1 MKVAA
6 LAIVLIV
13 ASAVVLIFANTLNS
27 WVVGGLIG
35 GLAALLISIP
45 ISLIIFSSMARRHD
59 ELVFAQAARLQ
70 EDDAYDE
77 YEEIE
82 GPVQYDEYGRAY
94 RTHTEVYEA
103 EAYILPNRD
112 EAYDDEY
119 GEYDEAYD
127 DYNAYDTYEDQR
139 LRRLPEARRLPAPG
153 QGSQGY
159 ASPAHQQQSANRYP
173 DGYRRAT
180 RELLAS
186 QERSRTPSGKQTGH
200 QRQPRQGQT
209 TRSLRSQQQAAAL
222 RAARREAEQE
232 YNIHRDISVTSPRR
246 ATTPRRLPTQSAQ
259 LRRPQQ
265 HDEPGAMQPPARQ
278 TRREVTGDLVERE
291 AQTDALRNRFPTTG
305 AVRMN
310 PDTGKIARNPQI
322 DEEYPTSETW
332 TGSMQNPLVRRAPYL
347 YEDDPMREQFAQQ
360 IEKPIV
366 RRSSRYLHP
375 EEEQE

>member
-6 LAIVLIV
+6 LALVLIV

-59 ELVFAQAARLQ
+59 ELVFAQAASLQ

-112 EAYDDEY
+112 EVYDDEY
-119 GEYDEAYD
+119 DYD
-127 DYNAYDTYEDQR
+127 AYDTYGAYEDQR
-139 LRRLPEARRLPAPG
+139 LRHLPEARRLPAPG

-159 ASPAHQQQSANRYP
+159 ASPAHPQQPVNRYP

-180 RELLAS
+180 RALPAP
-186 QERSRTPSGKQTGH
+186 QERTRTPSGKQTGH

-232 YNIHRDISVTSPRR
+232 YTIHRDISVTAPRR
-246 ATTPRRLPTQSAQ
+246 VTTPRRLPTQSAQ

-265 HDEPGAMQPPARQ
+265 RDETGAMQPPARQ

-291 AQTDALRNRFPTTG
+291 AQTDALRNRLPTTG
-305 AVRMN
+305 SMRMN
-310 PDTGKIARNPQI
+310 PDTGKIVRNPQI
-322 DEEYPTSETW
+322 DEEYSTSETW

-360 IEKPIV
+360 IEKPLV